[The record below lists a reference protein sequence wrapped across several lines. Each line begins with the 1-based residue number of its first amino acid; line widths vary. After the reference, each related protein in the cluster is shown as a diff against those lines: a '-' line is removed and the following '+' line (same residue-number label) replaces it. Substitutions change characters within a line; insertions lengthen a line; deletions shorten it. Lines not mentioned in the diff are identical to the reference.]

1 MATGSTINYAGEYK
15 LHSCRLDS
23 STGVS
28 ARLDS
33 NVTEINIYES
43 LFTNT
48 LEATLIVVD
57 QNNMIMNMPIVGQ
70 EYINLKI
77 ETPSVGVIEN
87 IFCVYKVISRQ
98 DLSTG
103 SQTYEL
109 QLISPETLRNN
120 RTRISKSY
128 TGLTSDIITKI
139 LRDEKLI
146 NTNKDIYVDKTSRI
160 RKFVAPNVR
169 PQDFINNLIKESTS
183 ETYGGSPHYFFY
195 ETTKGFNFRVLD
207 SLYQEPFKGRFVASE
222 AASIDGE
229 NKRNNIE
236 KDFQRIIDFSIGTTN
251 DTKNKS
257 SNFIVKNLKNIKNFN
272 SISDQLITSS
282 FFKKNLQKSITE
294 NFSEYEIEN
303 FKSDLVIS
311 NATIEHVGNY
321 DNQKTMFDNMIKL
334 CKKMIIISTPYRYHP
349 LEFHTKIPLIHWLP
363 KNIHRKILKNIGL
376 TFFSKEENL
385 NLLSKS
391 DFNNFVESKKIKGE
405 FRYIKFLFFKSNLIF
420 IGKKYN

>member
-1 MATGSTINYAGEYK
+1 M
-15 LHSCRLDS
+15 
-23 STGVS
+23 
-28 ARLDS
+28 
-33 NVTEINIYES
+33 
-43 LFTNT
+43 
-48 LEATLIVVD
+48 
-57 QNNMIMNMPIVGQ
+57 QNNKIYSSNH
-70 EYINLKI
+70 LKI
-77 ETPSVGVIEN
+77 
-87 IFCVYKVISRQ
+87 FDK
-98 DLSTG
+98 
-103 SQTYEL
+103 
-109 QLISPETLRNN
+109 
-120 RTRISKSY
+120 
-128 TGLTSDIITKI
+128 IITKKRLEI
-139 LRDEKLI
+139 V
-146 NTNKDIYVDKTSRI
+146 DI
-160 RKFVAPNVR
+160 
-169 PQDFINNLIKESTS
+169 INNQIILYNINE
-183 ETYGGSPHYFFY
+183 
-195 ETTKGFNFRVLD
+195 VLD
-207 SLYQEPFKGRFVASE
+207 
-222 AASIDGE
+222 
-229 NKRNNIE
+229 
-236 KDFQRIIDFSIGTTN
+236 IGTTN

-321 DNQKTMFDNMIKL
+321 DNQKLMFDNMIKL

>member
-1 MATGSTINYAGEYK
+1 M
-15 LHSCRLDS
+15 
-23 STGVS
+23 
-28 ARLDS
+28 
-33 NVTEINIYES
+33 
-43 LFTNT
+43 
-48 LEATLIVVD
+48 
-57 QNNMIMNMPIVGQ
+57 QNNKIYSSNH
-70 EYINLKI
+70 LKI
-77 ETPSVGVIEN
+77 
-87 IFCVYKVISRQ
+87 FDK
-98 DLSTG
+98 
-103 SQTYEL
+103 
-109 QLISPETLRNN
+109 
-120 RTRISKSY
+120 
-128 TGLTSDIITKI
+128 IITKKRLEI
-139 LRDEKLI
+139 V
-146 NTNKDIYVDKTSRI
+146 DI
-160 RKFVAPNVR
+160 
-169 PQDFINNLIKESTS
+169 INNQIILYNINE
-183 ETYGGSPHYFFY
+183 
-195 ETTKGFNFRVLD
+195 VLD
-207 SLYQEPFKGRFVASE
+207 
-222 AASIDGE
+222 
-229 NKRNNIE
+229 
-236 KDFQRIIDFSIGTTN
+236 IGTTN

-321 DNQKTMFDNMIKL
+321 DNQKLMFDNMIKL

-363 KNIHRKILKNIGL
+363 KNIHRKILKNIRL

>member
-1 MATGSTINYAGEYK
+1 M
-15 LHSCRLDS
+15 
-23 STGVS
+23 
-28 ARLDS
+28 
-33 NVTEINIYES
+33 
-43 LFTNT
+43 
-48 LEATLIVVD
+48 
-57 QNNMIMNMPIVGQ
+57 QNNKIYSSNH
-70 EYINLKI
+70 LKI
-77 ETPSVGVIEN
+77 
-87 IFCVYKVISRQ
+87 FDK
-98 DLSTG
+98 
-103 SQTYEL
+103 
-109 QLISPETLRNN
+109 
-120 RTRISKSY
+120 
-128 TGLTSDIITKI
+128 IITKKRLEI
-139 LRDEKLI
+139 V
-146 NTNKDIYVDKTSRI
+146 DI
-160 RKFVAPNVR
+160 
-169 PQDFINNLIKESTS
+169 INNQIILYNINE
-183 ETYGGSPHYFFY
+183 
-195 ETTKGFNFRVLD
+195 VLD
-207 SLYQEPFKGRFVASE
+207 
-222 AASIDGE
+222 
-229 NKRNNIE
+229 
-236 KDFQRIIDFSIGTTN
+236 IGTTN

-282 FFKKNLQKSITE
+282 FFKKSLQKSITE

-334 CKKMIIISTPYRYHP
+334 SKKMIIIATPYRYHP

>member
-1 MATGSTINYAGEYK
+1 M
-15 LHSCRLDS
+15 
-23 STGVS
+23 
-28 ARLDS
+28 
-33 NVTEINIYES
+33 
-43 LFTNT
+43 
-48 LEATLIVVD
+48 
-57 QNNMIMNMPIVGQ
+57 QNNKI
-70 EYINLKI
+70 YSSYHLKI
-77 ETPSVGVIEN
+77 
-87 IFCVYKVISRQ
+87 FDK
-98 DLSTG
+98 
-103 SQTYEL
+103 
-109 QLISPETLRNN
+109 
-120 RTRISKSY
+120 
-128 TGLTSDIITKI
+128 IITKKRLEI
-139 LRDEKLI
+139 I
-146 NTNKDIYVDKTSRI
+146 DI
-160 RKFVAPNVR
+160 
-169 PQDFINNLIKESTS
+169 INNQIILNNINE
-183 ETYGGSPHYFFY
+183 
-195 ETTKGFNFRVLD
+195 VLD
-207 SLYQEPFKGRFVASE
+207 
-222 AASIDGE
+222 
-229 NKRNNIE
+229 
-236 KDFQRIIDFSIGTTN
+236 IGTTN

-257 SNFIVKNLKNIKNFN
+257 SNFIVKNLKNIRNFY

-282 FFKKNLQKSITE
+282 FFKKKLQKSITE

>member
-1 MATGSTINYAGEYK
+1 M
-15 LHSCRLDS
+15 
-23 STGVS
+23 
-28 ARLDS
+28 
-33 NVTEINIYES
+33 
-43 LFTNT
+43 
-48 LEATLIVVD
+48 
-57 QNNMIMNMPIVGQ
+57 QNNKIYSSNH
-70 EYINLKI
+70 LKI
-77 ETPSVGVIEN
+77 
-87 IFCVYKVISRQ
+87 FDK
-98 DLSTG
+98 
-103 SQTYEL
+103 
-109 QLISPETLRNN
+109 
-120 RTRISKSY
+120 
-128 TGLTSDIITKI
+128 IITKKRLEI
-139 LRDEKLI
+139 V
-146 NTNKDIYVDKTSRI
+146 DI
-160 RKFVAPNVR
+160 
-169 PQDFINNLIKESTS
+169 INNQIILYNINE
-183 ETYGGSPHYFFY
+183 
-195 ETTKGFNFRVLD
+195 VLD
-207 SLYQEPFKGRFVASE
+207 
-222 AASIDGE
+222 
-229 NKRNNIE
+229 
-236 KDFQRIIDFSIGTTN
+236 IGTTN

-321 DNQKTMFDNMIKL
+321 DNIKTMFDNMIKL
-334 CKKMIIISTPYRYHP
+334 CKNMIIISTPYRYHP
-349 LEFHTKIPLIHWLP
+349 LEFNTKIPLIHWLP

>member
-1 MATGSTINYAGEYK
+1 M
-15 LHSCRLDS
+15 
-23 STGVS
+23 
-28 ARLDS
+28 
-33 NVTEINIYES
+33 
-43 LFTNT
+43 
-48 LEATLIVVD
+48 
-57 QNNMIMNMPIVGQ
+57 QNNKIYSSNH
-70 EYINLKI
+70 LKI
-77 ETPSVGVIEN
+77 
-87 IFCVYKVISRQ
+87 FDK
-98 DLSTG
+98 
-103 SQTYEL
+103 
-109 QLISPETLRNN
+109 
-120 RTRISKSY
+120 
-128 TGLTSDIITKI
+128 IITKKRSEI
-139 LRDEKLI
+139 V
-146 NTNKDIYVDKTSRI
+146 DI
-160 RKFVAPNVR
+160 
-169 PQDFINNLIKESTS
+169 INNQIILNNINE
-183 ETYGGSPHYFFY
+183 
-195 ETTKGFNFRVLD
+195 VLD
-207 SLYQEPFKGRFVASE
+207 
-222 AASIDGE
+222 
-229 NKRNNIE
+229 
-236 KDFQRIIDFSIGTTN
+236 IGTTN

>member
-1 MATGSTINYAGEYK
+1 M
-15 LHSCRLDS
+15 
-23 STGVS
+23 
-28 ARLDS
+28 
-33 NVTEINIYES
+33 
-43 LFTNT
+43 
-48 LEATLIVVD
+48 
-57 QNNMIMNMPIVGQ
+57 QNNKIYSSNH
-70 EYINLKI
+70 LKI
-77 ETPSVGVIEN
+77 
-87 IFCVYKVISRQ
+87 FDK
-98 DLSTG
+98 
-103 SQTYEL
+103 
-109 QLISPETLRNN
+109 
-120 RTRISKSY
+120 
-128 TGLTSDIITKI
+128 IITKKRLEI
-139 LRDEKLI
+139 V
-146 NTNKDIYVDKTSRI
+146 DI
-160 RKFVAPNVR
+160 
-169 PQDFINNLIKESTS
+169 INNQIILYNINE
-183 ETYGGSPHYFFY
+183 
-195 ETTKGFNFRVLD
+195 VLD
-207 SLYQEPFKGRFVASE
+207 
-222 AASIDGE
+222 
-229 NKRNNIE
+229 
-236 KDFQRIIDFSIGTTN
+236 IGTTN

-282 FFKKNLQKSITE
+282 FFKKSLQKSITE

>member
-1 MATGSTINYAGEYK
+1 M
-15 LHSCRLDS
+15 
-23 STGVS
+23 
-28 ARLDS
+28 
-33 NVTEINIYES
+33 
-43 LFTNT
+43 
-48 LEATLIVVD
+48 
-57 QNNMIMNMPIVGQ
+57 QNNKIYSSNH
-70 EYINLKI
+70 LKI
-77 ETPSVGVIEN
+77 
-87 IFCVYKVISRQ
+87 FDK
-98 DLSTG
+98 
-103 SQTYEL
+103 
-109 QLISPETLRNN
+109 
-120 RTRISKSY
+120 
-128 TGLTSDIITKI
+128 IITKKRLEI
-139 LRDEKLI
+139 V
-146 NTNKDIYVDKTSRI
+146 DI
-160 RKFVAPNVR
+160 
-169 PQDFINNLIKESTS
+169 INNQIILYNINE
-183 ETYGGSPHYFFY
+183 
-195 ETTKGFNFRVLD
+195 VLD
-207 SLYQEPFKGRFVASE
+207 
-222 AASIDGE
+222 
-229 NKRNNIE
+229 
-236 KDFQRIIDFSIGTTN
+236 IGTTN

-257 SNFIVKNLKNIKNFN
+257 SNFIVKNLKNIKNFY

-282 FFKKNLQKSITE
+282 FFKKKLQKSITE

>member
-1 MATGSTINYAGEYK
+1 M
-15 LHSCRLDS
+15 
-23 STGVS
+23 
-28 ARLDS
+28 
-33 NVTEINIYES
+33 
-43 LFTNT
+43 
-48 LEATLIVVD
+48 
-57 QNNMIMNMPIVGQ
+57 QNNKIYSSNH
-70 EYINLKI
+70 LKI
-77 ETPSVGVIEN
+77 
-87 IFCVYKVISRQ
+87 FDK
-98 DLSTG
+98 
-103 SQTYEL
+103 
-109 QLISPETLRNN
+109 
-120 RTRISKSY
+120 
-128 TGLTSDIITKI
+128 IITKKRLEI
-139 LRDEKLI
+139 V
-146 NTNKDIYVDKTSRI
+146 DI
-160 RKFVAPNVR
+160 
-169 PQDFINNLIKESTS
+169 INNQIILYNINE
-183 ETYGGSPHYFFY
+183 
-195 ETTKGFNFRVLD
+195 VLD
-207 SLYQEPFKGRFVASE
+207 
-222 AASIDGE
+222 
-229 NKRNNIE
+229 
-236 KDFQRIIDFSIGTTN
+236 IGTTN

-282 FFKKNLQKSITE
+282 FFKKSLQKSITE

-363 KNIHRKILKNIGL
+363 KNIHRKILKNVGL